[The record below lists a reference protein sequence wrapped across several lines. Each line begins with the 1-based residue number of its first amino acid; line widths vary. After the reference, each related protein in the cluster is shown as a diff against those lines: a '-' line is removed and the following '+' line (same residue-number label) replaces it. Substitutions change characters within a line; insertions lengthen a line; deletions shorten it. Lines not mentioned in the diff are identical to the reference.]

1 MEGRF
6 CFYFIILIC
15 LSLTFSPCY
24 LIYVE
29 RSSYVGKLPYVSS
42 LFVAV
47 PLSSS
52 STVSGPASWSALSH
66 YLANL
71 ASRLV

>member
-1 MEGRF
+1 MLEN
-6 CFYFIILIC
+6 C
-15 LSLTFSPCY
+15 TKP
-24 LIYVE
+24 
-29 RSSYVGKLPYVSS
+29 PYVSS

-52 STVSGPASWSALSH
+52 STVSGTASWSALSH
-66 YLANL
+66 YLANV